1 MRVISNTDCE
11 RPHFFFLQ
19 RFVSISPTHCSVRYE
34 VYRHK
39 DSSDKDFDQITQ
51 AYKQIIS
58 EDKSLCEN
66 TQKIPGTENGPLYFQ
81 SLIRDILQEHH
92 QREET
97 AKREIWPARQALPES
112 DSTTKDDE
120 DLATEVIGSRQGS
133 GTDCGSVLASGCCGG
148 GCMSAGNDGLVV

>member
-39 DSSDKDFDQITQ
+39 DYSDKDFDQITQ

-66 TQKIPGTENGPLYFQ
+66 TQKSPGTENGPLYFQ

-112 DSTTKDDE
+112 DSTAKDDE